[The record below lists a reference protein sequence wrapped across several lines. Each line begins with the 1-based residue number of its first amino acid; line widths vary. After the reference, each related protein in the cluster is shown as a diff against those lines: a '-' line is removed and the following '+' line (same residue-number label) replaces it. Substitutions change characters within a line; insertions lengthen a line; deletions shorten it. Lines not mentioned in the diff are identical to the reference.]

1 MSLPSVLQLQPLGGI
16 QRREVVEED
25 FVSGLVRVLEVDG
38 FDFDQGEV
46 AFSILRRTHL
56 SRHRVARAQVEFT
69 NLRGRD
75 VDVVR
80 AWQIVVVRGSEKSE
94 TVRKSFKNAFT
105 ENEAALLG
113 LRLQDLE
120 NQFLLP
126 HSGSSL
132 NVEVFGNLRQRG
144 NVHFLQLCNV
154 HGGGAFWAIRSNE
167 FF

>member
-1 MSLPSVLQLQPLGGI
+1 GRV
-16 QRREVVEED
+16 QRREVVEKD
-25 FVSGLVRVLEVDG
+25 LVAGFIRVLEVDR

-46 AFSILRRTHL
+46 TFSIFRRTNL
-56 SRHRVARAQVEFT
+56 SRYGVARAQVELA
-69 NLRGRD
+69 NLRRRD
-75 VDVVR
+75 IDVIR
-80 AWQIVVVRGSEKSE
+80 AWQIVVVRGSEKSK
-94 TVRKSFKNAFT
+94 TIRQSFENDFT

-132 NVEVFGNLRQRG
+132 NVEIFGNLRQRG

-167 FF
+167 F